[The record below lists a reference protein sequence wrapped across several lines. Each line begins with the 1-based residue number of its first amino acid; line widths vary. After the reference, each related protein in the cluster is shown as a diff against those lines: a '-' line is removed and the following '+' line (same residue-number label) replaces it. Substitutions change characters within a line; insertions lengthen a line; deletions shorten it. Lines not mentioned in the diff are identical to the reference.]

1 MDKLNQYDYERD
13 PRYVDIGDLPT
24 GGATYDFDRL
34 YVRQFVL
41 EDLQLLHHGMTTRVR
56 PHQHI
61 IRAVQLACSQDISRL
76 TDGDFVYVMAWLRK
90 QSFPEFPIQAKYTC
104 SNPVYV
110 NAKNNIGVFS
120 DTKEAAKAGYRLQPC
135 GAENKILVRQTRV
148 NVHSLEDDDDLVIN
162 HPEIDFARI
171 ETLTDY
177 HEHIDE
183 NPRDKYV
190 ADLARWIR
198 KGTTFKSKLK
208 YLLAQPDF
216 KLYDEIEKMKKK
228 YFHGITES
236 IRLDCGQCN
245 HVRWHESDPVLLKF
259 FADNTDKDIY
269 TMSYNL
275 MSQFGAP
282 PDMKLPARMFMF
294 HHSTL
299 VADRRDAENKRKQA
313 QEQQRGRRM

>member
-1 MDKLNQYDYERD
+1 MDKLNQYDFERD
-13 PRYVDIGDLPT
+13 PRYVDIGDLLS
-24 GGATYDFDRL
+24 GAATYDFDRL

-61 IRAVQLACSQDISRL
+61 IRAVQLACDRDISQL
-76 TDGDFVYVMAWLRK
+76 TDGDFLYVMAWLRK
-90 QSFPEFPIQAKYTC
+90 QSFPDFPIQATYTC
-104 SNPVYV
+104 NHMVYV
-110 NAKNNIGVFS
+110 NEKNNIGEF
-120 DTKEAAKAGYRLQPC
+120 DDPKEAAKRGYNLQPC
-135 GAENKILVRQTRV
+135 GANNRVLVRQTGMKI
-148 NVHSLEDDDDLVIN
+148 HTLDDDDLVIQ
-162 HPEIDFARI
+162 HPEIDFARVN
-171 ETLTDY
+171 TLTDY
-177 HEHIDE
+177 HEYIDE

-190 ADLARWIR
+190 ADLARWVK
-198 KGTTFKSKLK
+198 KGNTFKAKLR

-216 KLYDEIEKMKKK
+216 KLFDAIEQTRKK
-228 YFHGITES
+228 YFHGITETMQ
-236 IRLDCGQCN
+236 LVCGQCN
-245 HVRWHESDPVLLKF
+245 HVRIHESDPVLLKF

-299 VADRRDAENKRKQA
+299 VADRRDAENKAKQA
-313 QEQQRGRRM
+313 KEQQMRGRRM